1 MQKRR
6 IILSPGARTIKTIAA
21 VVISMLIVDAYGTT
35 SSKLIFAMLGAMAAM
50 EPTFKESLSACLTQI
65 VGVLLGGLAGVLL
78 RLLPFPTLL
87 SVAIGILLVITLYNV
102 FQIPFS
108 PSLPCFVV
116 VMVCIETDVLP
127 LQYALGRIWDSA
139 IGLGVGLAINMLILP
154 YDNSKKI
161 REGVKSLEKGVIIF
175 LEELYDGDN
184 LLPDMDKL
192 TRKVADI
199 ERQLGVFSNQRLL
212 FRRNSQK
219 MQIEAFRKCEN
230 MARLLVNHMEV
241 LCRMENV
248 GLPDAETVGMMEAAG
263 ARVVFSVPAERD
275 GEANQVATYHVRQIL
290 SLRRQLLCYLKESAC
305 ELDTLTT

>member
-50 EPTFKESLSACLTQI
+50 EPTFKESVSACLTQI
-65 VGVLLGGLAGVLL
+65 VGVMIGGLAGVLL
-78 RLLPFPTLL
+78 RLLPLPAMV
-87 SVAIGILLVITLYNV
+87 SVAVGILLVITLYNV

-116 VMVCIETDVLP
+116 VMVCTTPDVAP
-127 LQYALGRIWDSA
+127 LEYAAGRIWDSA

-161 REGVKSLEKGVIIF
+161 RSGVRSLEKGVITF
-175 LEELYDGDN
+175 LEEFYDGDN
-184 LLPDMDKL
+184 LQQDMDKL

-199 ERQLGVFSNQRLL
+199 ERQLGVFSNQRL
-212 FRRNSQK
+212 FYRMNSQK
-219 MQIEAFRKCEN
+219 AQLEAFRKCEN
-230 MARLLVNHMEV
+230 MAHLLVNHMEV
-241 LCRMENV
+241 LCRMENI
-248 GLPDAETVGMMEAAG
+248 GLPDSETIEMMEAAG
-263 ARVVFSVPAERD
+263 AKVVFSVPAED
-275 GEANQVATYHVRQIL
+275 DAASNAVATYHVQQIL
-290 SLRRQLLCYLKESAC
+290 SLRRQLLCSLGESSC
-305 ELDTLTT
+305 EVKSE

>member
-50 EPTFKESLSACLTQI
+50 EPTFKESVSACLTQI
-65 VGVLLGGLAGVLL
+65 VGVLLGGLAGVVL
-78 RLLPFPTLL
+78 RLLPLPQLVC
-87 SVAIGILLVITLYNV
+87 VAIGILLIITLYNV

-127 LQYALGRIWDSA
+127 LQYAIGRIWDSA

-161 REGVKSLEKGVIIF
+161 REGVKSLEKGVITF

-184 LLPDMDKL
+184 VLPDMDKL
-192 TRKVADI
+192 TRKVEDI
-199 ERQLGVFSNQRLL
+199 ERQLGVFSNQRLV

-219 MQIEAFRKCEN
+219 MQIEAFHKCKN
-230 MARLLVNHMEV
+230 RAHLLVNHMEV

-248 GLPDAETVGMMEAAG
+248 GLPDAETIGMMEAAG
-263 ARVVFSVPAERD
+263 AKIVFSVPAESD
-275 GEANQVATYHVRQIL
+275 AEANAVATYHVQQIL
-290 SLRRQLLCYLKESAC
+290 TLRQQLLCCLKESAC
-305 ELDTLTT
+305 ELNNITT